1 MPGDV
6 RHTDKPIER
15 KLSTTQLGRYPIEAE
30 LGRGAMGVVYRST
43 HPRLNIPVAIK
54 VLAEQFSSDPSF
66 RQRFH
71 REAAT
76 VASLNHPGIVR
87 VYDFDEDGPVLFIV
101 MEWVEGRSM
110 RSWLEEY
117 GRFSVDVSVDLIQQ
131 LLSAVGVAHDYQIV
145 HRDLKPEN
153 ILISN
158 RGKTKILDFG
168 ISKLIDDKHRLTA
181 TGSMVGTPAYMAPE
195 QVKGEAIDATSDIY
209 SLGMILYE
217 LLHGEPPFTGAL
229 PAVLH
234 SQVFD
239 RPRAST
245 AIPSQIMEIIWKA
258 TAKDRDQRFQT
269 CEGFSGAFHYMS
281 KPGTAQGAPTGAVST
296 EIAVATADDELNR
309 STPTRDGHKP
319 AGVCTYSDCN
329 ERRGWACAYKDLT
342 GRECKSWWCRRHI
355 QFIERTPFCPRHA
368 SVIRALAP
376 TANTIFEI
384 KNRPAV
390 DDRALPLAA
399 LVAEDVD
406 KDVTE
411 LVRRRYQNRK
421 DVTLA
426 RDRTV
431 RQTWSGRNDVAWER
445 SWAALRS
452 QGYLIRIGV
461 RVTTDEP
468 DTVQLLIG
476 NSVVFKSIPDWI
488 SRRREGEPPDHADRA
503 RFAKK
508 LFHAILEHVDEPQQ
522 STAGTPQP
530 TPQSGPPLAS
540 TPVPGTPPIEP
551 PPLPD
556 VNRPLIEGMILRL
569 ATLSTRVTG
578 FEVADQLALPF
589 AAIEPILRALT
600 TSNFLE
606 ALGLAAET
614 GPWVGRP
621 LPERMAY
628 ALTRQGR
635 ARSEEI
641 GNAGTRYAGP
651 APVSMQE
658 YRTMLA
664 DAARGGSLDLVKV
677 NIALTGIELAPGVT
691 EAVRAA
697 VNSRSSIFIYGAPG
711 NGKTTLARRIPRLL
725 GPPIVIPV
733 ALDVGGGEVMTIYDS
748 AVHHLEAGQ
757 PSDRRWRRV
766 ARPLVQ
772 VGGEFQLEMFDP
784 TFEDGSR
791 TYAAPLQVK
800 ANGGVLLIDDLGRQ
814 RVAPKQILD
823 RLLVP
828 LEQDMDYMN
837 LTSSGRKLEIP
848 FHALLALSTNLKP
861 AELLDE
867 AYLRRLA
874 YKVLMPDPTWDM
886 WTRIFERE
894 RDRLKIPP
902 DINAL
907 ELISTLYS
915 GRPLRGNHPRDLLER
930 LVDVSSARGVRA
942 KLTPELVEAA
952 WHTLF
957 IAS

>member
-1 MPGDV
+1 
-6 RHTDKPIER
+6 
-15 KLSTTQLGRYPIEAE
+15 
-30 LGRGAMGVVYRST
+30 MGVVYRST
-43 HPRLNIPVAIK
+43 HPRLEIPVAIK
-54 VLAEQFSSDPSF
+54 VLAEQYSSDPNF

-76 VASLNHPGIVR
+76 VAALNHPGIVR

-101 MEWVEGRSM
+101 MEWVDGRSM
-110 RSWLEEY
+110 RSWLDEY

-131 LLSAVGVAHDYQIV
+131 LLSAVGVAHDYSIV
-145 HRDLKPEN
+145 HRDLKPDN

-195 QVKGEAIDATSDIY
+195 QVKGEPVDETADIY

-217 LLHGEPPFTGAL
+217 LLHGEPPFTGPL

-239 RPRAST
+239 KPRAST
-245 AIPSQIMEIIWKA
+245 AIPSPIMEIIWKA
-258 TAKDRDQRFQT
+258 TAKDRTQRFQS
-269 CEGFSGAFHYMS
+269 CEEFAGAFHYMPKAAIAHPPAEAIS
-281 KPGTAQGAPTGAVST
+281 SEMAVEEEVEEPHPLPTKT
-296 EIAVATADDELNR
+296 
-309 STPTRDGHKP
+309 DGQKP

-329 ERRGWACAYKDLT
+329 ERRGWACAYTDMV
-342 GRECKSWWCRRHI
+342 GRKCGSWWCRRHI

-421 DVTLA
+421 DVTIA

-445 SWAALRS
+445 SWAALKS
-452 QGYLIRIGV
+452 QGYLIRIAV
-461 RVTTDEP
+461 RVAADEP
-468 DTVQLLIG
+468 DVVQLLIG
-476 NSVVFKSIPDWI
+476 NTVVFKEVPDWI

-503 RFAKK
+503 RFGKK
-508 LFHAILEHVDEPQQ
+508 LFAAILEHVDSPR
-522 STAGTPQP
+522 
-530 TPQSGPPLAS
+530 
-540 TPVPGTPPIEP
+540 PVPSAVPATNSRQMEP
-551 PPLPD
+551 PPPEI
-556 VNRPLIEGMILRL
+556 NRTLIEGLVLRL
-569 ATLSTRVTG
+569 AATATRLTG
-578 FEVADQLALPF
+578 FEVAEALALPF
-589 AAIEPILRALT
+589 NAIEPILKALT
-600 TSNFLE
+600 GTNFLD
-606 ALGLAAET
+606 ALGLAQEH
-614 GPWVGRP
+614 GPWLGRP

-628 ALTRQGR
+628 AITKQGR
-635 ARSEEI
+635 SRSDQI
-641 GNAGTRYAGP
+641 SDAGTRYLGP
-651 APVSMQE
+651 APVSMAE
-658 YRTMLA
+658 YKAVLA
-664 DAARGGSLDLVKV
+664 EAAKPATLDLVKV
-677 NIALTGIELAPGVT
+677 GLALSGIELAPGVM

-711 NGKTTLARRIPRLL
+711 NGKTTLARRLASLL
-725 GPPIVIPV
+725 GGPVLIPF
-733 ALDVGGGEVMTIYDS
+733 ALDVGGGDVMTVFDG
-748 AVHHLEAGQ
+748 AVHRLEANQ
-757 PSDRRWRRV
+757 PADRRWRRV

-784 TFEDGSR
+784 TWEEGSR

-800 ANGGVLLIDDLGRQ
+800 ANGGVMLIDDLGRQ
-814 RVAPKQILD
+814 RVSPKQILD

-828 LEQDMDYMN
+828 LEQDTDFLN
-837 LTSSGRKLEIP
+837 LTASGRKVEIP
-848 FHALLALSTNLKP
+848 FRAQLALSTNLKP

-867 AYLRRLA
+867 AYLRRLS
-874 YKVLMPDPTWDM
+874 YKVLMPDPTWEM
-886 WTRIFERE
+886 WCRIFEHERE
-894 RDRLKIPP
+894 RLTIPP
-902 DINAL
+902 ESKAL
-907 ELISTLYS
+907 EMIQSLYG

-930 LVDVSSARGVRA
+930 LVDVSSARGVRPQ
-942 KLTPELVEAA
+942 LTPELVEAA
-952 WHTLF
+952 WNTLF
-957 IAS
+957 VAS

>member
-1 MPGDV
+1 
-6 RHTDKPIER
+6 
-15 KLSTTQLGRYPIEAE
+15 
-30 LGRGAMGVVYRST
+30 MGVVYRST
-43 HPRLNIPVAIK
+43 HPRLEIPVAIK
-54 VLAEQFSSDPSF
+54 VLAEQYSSDASF

-76 VASLNHPGIVR
+76 VAALNHPGIVR

-110 RSWLEEY
+110 RSWLDEY
-117 GRFSVDVSVDLIQQ
+117 GRFSVDVSVDLVQQ
-131 LLSAVGVAHDYQIV
+131 LLSAVGVAHDYGIV
-145 HRDLKPEN
+145 HRDLKPDN

-195 QVKGEAIDATSDIY
+195 QVKGEQVDASSDIY

-217 LLHGEPPFTGAL
+217 LLHGEPPFTGQL

-245 AIPSQIMEIIWKA
+245 AIPSPIMEIIWKA
-258 TAKDRDQRFQT
+258 TAKDRTQRFQT
-269 CEGFSGAFHYMS
+269 CEAFSGAFHYMP
-281 KPGTAQGAPTGAVST
+281 KPAAAQPPAEAVSDQLPVSA
-296 EIAVATADDELNR
+296 EIDLPKSQIQVRVD
-309 STPTRDGHKP
+309 SSKP
-319 AGVCTYSDCN
+319 AGVCTFSDCG

-431 RQTWSGRNDVAWER
+431 RQTWSGRNEVAWER
-445 SWAALRS
+445 SWSALKS
-452 QGYLIRIGV
+452 QGYLVRIAV
-461 RVTTDEP
+461 RVTTAEP
-468 DTVQLLIG
+468 DMVQLLIG
-476 NSVVFKSIPDWI
+476 NTVVFKEVPDWI
-488 SRRREGEPPDHADRA
+488 SRRREGEPPDHSDRA
-503 RFAKK
+503 RFGKK
-508 LFHAILEHVDEPQQ
+508 LFGAIIEHVDEPQ
-522 STAGTPQP
+522 
-530 TPQSGPPLAS
+530 PLPAIPIPS
-540 TPVPGTPPIEP
+540 NGQEIEP
-551 PPLPD
+551 PPPPEI
-556 VNRPLIEGMILRL
+556 NRTLIEGMVLRL
-569 ATLSTRVTG
+569 ASAATRVTG
-578 FEVADQLALPF
+578 FEVAEQLALPF
-589 AAIEPILRALT
+589 AAVEPILKALT
-600 TSNFLE
+600 SANFLD
-606 ALGLAAET
+606 ALGLAPEQ
-614 GPWVGRP
+614 GPWLGRP

-628 ALTRQGR
+628 ALTKQGR
-635 ARSEEI
+635 VRSDEI
-641 GNAGTRYAGP
+641 ANASTRYAGP
-651 APVSMQE
+651 APVSMNE
-658 YRTMLA
+658 YRQVLA
-664 DAARGGSLDLVKV
+664 EAAKPGTLDLTKV
-677 NIALTGIELAPGVT
+677 TLALSGIELAPGVV

-711 NGKTTLARRIPRLL
+711 NGKTTLARRIPTLL
-725 GPPIVIPV
+725 GGPIVIPV
-733 ALDVGGGEVMTIYDS
+733 ALDIGGGEVMTIFDGS
-748 AVHHLEAGQ
+748 VHRLEQHQ
-757 PSDRRWRRV
+757 PADRRWRRI
-766 ARPLVQ
+766 ARPLIQ
-772 VGGEFQLEMFDP
+772 VGGEFQLDMFDP

-791 TYAAPLQVK
+791 TYGAPLQVK

-814 RVAPKQILD
+814 RVSPKQILD

-828 LEQDMDYMN
+828 LEQEIDYMN
-837 LTSSGRKLEIP
+837 LSATGRKVEVP
-848 FHALLALSTNLKP
+848 FWAQLALSTNLKP
-861 AELLDE
+861 GELLDE
-867 AYLRRLA
+867 AYLRRLS
-874 YKVLMPDPTWDM
+874 YKVLMPDPTWEM
-886 WTRIFERE
+886 WCRIFERE
-894 RDRLKIPP
+894 RDRLTIPP
-902 DINAL
+902 DPAAL
-907 ELISTLYS
+907 ELIRNLYS

-930 LVDVSSARGVRA
+930 LVDVSAARGVRPQ
-942 KLTPELVEAA
+942 LTLELVEAA

-957 IAS
+957 ITS

>member
-1 MPGDV
+1 
-6 RHTDKPIER
+6 
-15 KLSTTQLGRYPIEAE
+15 
-30 LGRGAMGVVYRST
+30 MGVVYRST
-43 HPRLNIPVAIK
+43 HPRLEIPVAIK
-54 VLAEQFSSDPSF
+54 VLAEQYSSDPNF

-76 VASLNHPGIVR
+76 VAALNHPGIVR
-87 VYDFDEDGPVLFIV
+87 VYDFDEDGPVLFII
-101 MEWVEGRSM
+101 MEWVDGRSM

-145 HRDLKPEN
+145 HRDLKPDN

-195 QVKGEAIDATSDIY
+195 QVKGDPVDASADVY

-217 LLHGEPPFTGAL
+217 LLHGEPPFTGPL

-239 RPRAST
+239 KPRAST
-245 AIPSQIMEIIWKA
+245 AIPSPIMDIIWKA
-258 TAKDRDQRFQT
+258 TAKDREQRFRS
-269 CEGFSGAFHYMS
+269 CEEFAGAFHYMP
-281 KPGTAQGAPTGAVST
+281 KPGAAQPPVEVIST
-296 EIAVATADDELNR
+296 EAGIEPEVEKPRTVPSGA
-309 STPTRDGHKP
+309 DGHKP
-319 AGVCTYSDCN
+319 AGVCTYSDCQ
-329 ERRGWACAYKDLT
+329 ERRGWACAYTDLT
-342 GRECKSWWCRRHI
+342 GRKCHSWWCRRHI

-399 LVAEDVD
+399 LVAEDID

-421 DVTLA
+421 DITLA

-431 RQTWSGRNDVAWER
+431 RQTWSGQKDVAWER
-445 SWAALRS
+445 SWAALKS
-452 QGYLIRIGV
+452 QGYLIRISV
-461 RVTTDEP
+461 RVATDEP
-468 DTVQLLIG
+468 DMVQLLIG
-476 NSVVFKSIPDWI
+476 NTVVFKEVPDWI

-503 RFAKK
+503 RFGKK
-508 LFHAILEHVDEPQQ
+508 LFAAVLEHVDEPRPVPSAVP
-522 STAGTPQP
+522 STAHQ
-530 TPQSGPPLAS
+530 
-540 TPVPGTPPIEP
+540 IEP
-551 PPLPD
+551 PPPPEI
-556 VNRPLIEGMILRL
+556 NRTLIEGMVLRL
-569 ATLSTRVTG
+569 AGTATRVTG
-578 FEVADQLALPF
+578 FEVAEQLALPF
-589 AAIEPILRALT
+589 SVIEPILKSLT
-600 TSNFLE
+600 GGNLLD
-606 ALGLAAET
+606 ALGLAAEQ
-614 GPWVGRP
+614 GPWLGRP

-628 ALTRQGR
+628 ALTKQGR
-635 ARSEEI
+635 ARSDEI
-641 GNAGTRYAGP
+641 ANASTRYSGP

-658 YRTMLA
+658 YKAVLQE
-664 DAARGGSLDLVKV
+664 AAKPGTLDLIKV
-677 NIALTGIELAPGVT
+677 NLALSGIELAPGVT

-711 NGKTTLARRIPRLL
+711 NGKTTLARRLPSLL
-725 GPPIVIPV
+725 GGPIIIPV
-733 ALDVGGGEVMTIYDS
+733 ALDVGGGEVMTIYDG
-748 AVHHLEAGQ
+748 AIHRLEPNQ
-757 PSDRRWRRV
+757 PADRRWRRV

-772 VGGEFQLEMFDP
+772 VGGEFLLDMFDP
-784 TFEDGSR
+784 TWEEGSR
-791 TYAAPLQVK
+791 TYGAPLQVK

-814 RVAPKQILD
+814 RVSPKQILD

-837 LTSSGRKLEIP
+837 LSATGRKVEMP
-848 FHALLALSTNLKP
+848 FRAQVALSANLKP

-874 YKVLMPDPTWDM
+874 YKVLMPDPTWEM
-886 WTRIFERE
+886 WCRIFERE
-894 RDRLKIPP
+894 RGRLSIPP
-902 DINAL
+902 HPDAL
-907 ELISTLYS
+907 EMISSLYS

-930 LVDVSSARGVRA
+930 LVDVSSARGVRPQLSA
-942 KLTPELVEAA
+942 ELVEAA

-957 IAS
+957 VAS

>member
-1 MPGDV
+1 MSGQSAGSAGAV
-6 RHTDKPIER
+6 GHTSMPIEP
-15 KLSTTQLGRYPIEAE
+15 KVSTTQLGRYPIEAE

-43 HPRLNIPVAIK
+43 HPRLEIPVAIK
-54 VLAEQFSSDPSF
+54 VLSDQYSSDPSF

-76 VASLNHPGIVR
+76 VAALNHPGIVR

-101 MEWVEGRSM
+101 MEWVDGRSM
-110 RSWLEEY
+110 RSWLDEY

-145 HRDLKPEN
+145 HRDLKPDN

-195 QVKGEAIDATSDIY
+195 QVKGDPVDATADIY

-217 LLHGEPPFTGAL
+217 LLHGEPPFTGQL

-239 RPRAST
+239 
-245 AIPSQIMEIIWKA
+245 
-258 TAKDRDQRFQT
+258 
-269 CEGFSGAFHYMS
+269 
-281 KPGTAQGAPTGAVST
+281 
-296 EIAVATADDELNR
+296 
-309 STPTRDGHKP
+309 
-319 AGVCTYSDCN
+319 
-329 ERRGWACAYKDLT
+329 
-342 GRECKSWWCRRHI
+342 
-355 QFIERTPFCPRHA
+355 RTPFCPRHA

-421 DVTLA
+421 DVTIA

-445 SWAALRS
+445 SWAALKS
-452 QGYLIRIGV
+452 QGYLIRIAV
-461 RVTTDEP
+461 RVASDEP
-468 DTVQLLIG
+468 DIVQLLIG
-476 NSVVFKSIPDWI
+476 NTLVFKEIPDWI

-503 RFAKK
+503 RFGKK
-508 LFHAILEHVDEPQQ
+508 LFAAILEHVDAPRAVPSAVP
-522 STAGTPQP
+522 STAHQ
-530 TPQSGPPLAS
+530 
-540 TPVPGTPPIEP
+540 IEP
-551 PPLPD
+551 PPPPEI
-556 VNRPLIEGMILRL
+556 NRVLIEGMVLRI
-569 ATLSTRVTG
+569 ASSTTRVTG
-578 FEVADQLALPF
+578 YEVADALALPF
-589 AAIEPILRALT
+589 NAIEPILKALT
-600 TSNFLE
+600 GSNFLD
-606 ALGLAAET
+606 ALGLAQT
-614 GPWVGRP
+614 QGPWLGRP

-628 ALTRQGR
+628 ALTKQGR
-635 ARSEEI
+635 TRSDQI
-641 GNAGTRYAGP
+641 ADASTRYMGP

-658 YRTMLA
+658 YKAVLA
-664 DAARGGSLDLVKV
+664 EAAKPGTLDLVKV
-677 NIALTGIELAPGVT
+677 SLALRGIELAPGVM

-711 NGKTTLARRIPRLL
+711 NGKTTLAWRIPSLL
-725 GPPIVIPV
+725 GGPIVIPV
-733 ALDVGGGEVMTIYDS
+733 ALDVGGGEVMTIFDG
-748 AVHHLEAGQ
+748 AVHRLEPNQ
-757 PSDRRWRRV
+757 PADRRWRRV
-766 ARPLVQ
+766 SRPLVQ

-784 TFEDGSR
+784 TWEAGSR
-791 TYAAPLQVK
+791 VYGAPLQVK

-814 RVAPKQILD
+814 RMSPKQILD

-828 LEQDMDYMN
+828 LEQDTDFLN
-837 LTSSGRKLEIP
+837 LTSTGRKVEIP
-848 FHALLALSTNLKP
+848 FQAQLALSTNLKP
-861 AELLDE
+861 VELLDE

-874 YKVLMPDPTWDM
+874 YKVLMPDPTWEM
-886 WTRIFERE
+886 WCRIFERE
-894 RDRLKIPP
+894 RERLTIPP
-902 DINAL
+902 ETHAL
-907 ELISTLYS
+907 EMIQTMYG
-915 GRPLRGNHPRDLLER
+915 GRPTRGNHPRDLLER
-930 LVDVSSARGVRA
+930 LVDVSSARGVRPQ
-942 KLTPELVEAA
+942 LTPDLIEAA
-952 WHTLF
+952 WNTLF
-957 IAS
+957 VAS